1 MPEQPDAEGG
11 AVRPRR
17 WAVIAHDPQA
27 CEWESIATYGFWF
40 RHPKALDADT
50 PTQPPGLEG
59 EADRFARFGTE
70 LHVLEADLAD
80 CLNEFATAYETLYA
94 PPQFLPSKKFAI
106 VYHIDNFNVRLHKLR
121 EDVYRLLALV
131 VGLNHSE
138 RPRRGERPWSDQVK
152 DALHR
157 VGLARVGE
165 LLRDFEGDPRVRAAM
180 DDRHRFVHQFRE
192 EGEKTL
198 EAPER
203 LRLLTAEEDPI
214 ARGLRWLVE
223 QERIDRYADGRL
235 ADSRAVLDSARE
247 LRGRLDFEL
256 LRQVAESARRIP
268 AARRRPAHNRL
279 LQGFSARELLENWSP
294 PGSPGG
300 EA

>member
-17 WAVIAHDPQA
+17 WTVIAHDPQA
-27 CEWESIATYGFWF
+27 CEWESIATFGFWV
-40 RHPKALDADT
+40 RHPEALDADT
-50 PTQPPGLEG
+50 PARPPGLE
-59 EADRFARFGTE
+59 EQADRFARFGVE
-70 LHVLEADLAD
+70 LHVLEADLTD
-80 CLNEFATAYETLYA
+80 CLNEFTTAHETLYA
-94 PPQFLPSKKFAI
+94 RPEFLHSKKFAI
-106 VYHIDNFNVRLHKLR
+106 VYHIDNFNVRVHKVR
-121 EDVYRLLALV
+121 ENVYQLLALV
-131 VGLNHSE
+131 AGLDHSE
-138 RPRRGERPWSDQVK
+138 RPRRGGRPRSDQVK

-223 QERIDRYADGRL
+223 QEPIDRYADGWL
-235 ADSRAVLDSARE
+235 ADSRAVLDSARD

-256 LRQVAESARRIP
+256 LRQVAESARRVP